1 MNDESGVREV
11 IKAYFDTGY
20 DASPGIA
27 DTMHDKALL
36 YSFADNKPEGELRIW
51 DKETFVKVATSVGHD
66 YPRFD
71 EITSIDF
78 TGPNSAVARVKV
90 RVQATLFTDILSLM
104 RLDGKWQI
112 MAKVFY
118 GQPWNDS
125 FFEV

>member
-1 MNDESGVREV
+1 MYDDSGIREV
-11 IKAYFDTGY
+11 IKVYFDTGY
-20 DASPGIA
+20 DATPGIA

-36 YSFADNKPEGELRIW
+36 YSFENNIPEGKLRIW
-51 DKETFVKVATSVGHD
+51 DKETFVGIATSVGRG
-66 YPRFD
+66 YPRFE

-90 RVQATLFTDILSLM
+90 RVQDTLFTDILSFM

-118 GQPWNDS
+118 GQPWDDK
-125 FFEV
+125 FLEV

>member
-1 MNDESGVREV
+1 MYDESGIREV

-20 DASPGIA
+20 DATPGIA
-27 DTMHDKALL
+27 ETMHDKALL
-36 YSFADNKPEGELRIW
+36 YSFEGNKPEGELRIW
-51 DKETFVKVATSVGHD
+51 DKEAFVKIATSVGHG

-90 RVQATLFTDILSLM
+90 RVQDTLFTDILSFM
-104 RLDGKWQI
+104 RLDGRWWI

-118 GQPWNDS
+118 GQPWDDNA
-125 FFEV
+125 V